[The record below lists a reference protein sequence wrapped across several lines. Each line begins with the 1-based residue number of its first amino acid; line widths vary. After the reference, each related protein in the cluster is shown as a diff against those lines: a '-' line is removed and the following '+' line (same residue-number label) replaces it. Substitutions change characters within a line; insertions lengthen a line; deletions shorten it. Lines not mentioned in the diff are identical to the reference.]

1 MSAPSARPTALIAE
15 DEPLLRDELA
25 EHLRTLWPELDI
37 VALAA
42 DGVEALALLQ
52 QHRPAAVFLDI
63 EMPRL
68 NGLEVAR
75 QAAGRSHCAFVTAYD
90 QHAIAAFDQGAVDYV
105 MKPVSL
111 GRLAT
116 TVQRMKERIGS
127 TPADLSEML
136 ASLVRQKA
144 DAKPYLRWV
153 NASVGTTIKL
163 ITVDEICYFRADT
176 KYTMVVTAG
185 GESLIR
191 KPIKELVEEL
201 DPSQFWQVHRS
212 TVVNVN
218 AIVGVIRDIRGHL
231 QVKLRHRPETL
242 PVSEG
247 YTHLFR
253 QM

>member
-1 MSAPSARPTALIAE
+1 MSALALRPTALIAE

-25 EHLRTLWPELDI
+25 EHLRTLWPD
-37 VALAA
+37 
-42 DGVEALALLQ
+42 
-52 QHRPAAVFLDI
+52 LDI

-116 TVQRMKERIGS
+116 TVQRLKERIGS
-127 TPADLSEML
+127 TPADLSAML
-136 ASLVRQKA
+136 ATLVRQKA
-144 DAKPYLRWV
+144 EAKTYLRWV
-153 NASVGTTIKL
+153 NASVGSTIKL
-163 ITVDEICYFRADT
+163 ITVDEICYFRADA
-176 KYTMVVTAG
+176 KYTLVVTVG

-191 KPIKELVEEL
+191 KPIKELVDEL
-201 DPSQFWQVHRS
+201 DPTEFWQIHRS
-212 TVVNVN
+212 TVV
-218 AIVGVIRDIRGHL
+218 RDIRGHL
-231 QVKLRHRPETL
+231 QVKLRQRPETL